1 MDTPT
6 KETKVYELIVEEI
19 KNRISL
25 GILKKGDKLPTERD
39 LAEQLKLSR
48 ASIREAIRALEVI
61 GLVECRQGAGN
72 YIKESFEDSL
82 FEPLSMMFIL
92 EDSNTQDILEIRE
105 ALELQTVV
113 QASKKITEGELKQLE
128 KILVDMKGCTS
139 EALNVQL
146 DKKFHYTI
154 AKASRNKIIIN
165 VLSVISQLIDE
176 LIKDSREKILADE
189 ANRVRLTKNHELI
202 YEALRDKD
210 TAKAYTVMR
219 EHFSLIHENI

>member
-113 QASKKITEGELKQLE
+113 QASKKITVGELKQLE

-139 EALNVQL
+139 EVLNVQL

-210 TAKAYTVMR
+210 TAKAYNVMR
-219 EHFSLIHENI
+219 EHFRLIHENI